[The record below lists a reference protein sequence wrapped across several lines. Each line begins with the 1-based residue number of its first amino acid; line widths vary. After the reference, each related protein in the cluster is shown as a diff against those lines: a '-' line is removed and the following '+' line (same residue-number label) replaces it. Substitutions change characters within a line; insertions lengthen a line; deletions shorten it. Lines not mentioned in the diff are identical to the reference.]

1 MTRLE
6 QRGGS
11 AFAFMAAALWIKP
24 IDSERFRSAYRTR
37 QPLCGRLSVR
47 QIGYGGKAP

>member
-6 QRGGS
+6 QRGGG
-11 AFAFMAAALWIKP
+11 AIAFMAMALWIKP

-47 QIGYGGKAP
+47 QIGCGGKAP